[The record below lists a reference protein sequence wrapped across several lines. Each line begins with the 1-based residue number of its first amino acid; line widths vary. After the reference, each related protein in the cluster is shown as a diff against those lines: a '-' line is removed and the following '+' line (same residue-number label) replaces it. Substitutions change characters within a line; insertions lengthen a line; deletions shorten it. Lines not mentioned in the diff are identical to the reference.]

1 MSLVNEARDAHCACL
16 GQAMS
21 HVKGYTRL
29 DSRLARRDL
38 ILQGNTLNGLR
49 VAILV
54 TDDFEQAEL
63 AKPKKALEQAGA
75 NVKIIA
81 PKSGTVQGM
90 NHDVKAD
97 TFKVDMTLDQ
107 ANPDD
112 FDAVM
117 LPGGALNADSLRMV
131 QKARDFVKRMDSAGK
146 PMAVICHAPWL
157 LVSSGLVRGRKLTS
171 YYTIQDDIRNAG
183 GEWVDQEVVRDRNWV
198 TSRSPKDLPA
208 FNPGMIQL
216 FATSKTAQRT

>member
-1 MSLVNEARDAHCACL
+1 M
-16 GQAMS
+16 
-21 HVKGYTRL
+21 
-29 DSRLARRDL
+29 
-38 ILQGNTLNGLR
+38 QGNTLNGMR

-63 AKPKKALEQAGA
+63 AEPKKALEQAGA

-81 PKSGTVQGM
+81 PKPGTVQGM

-97 TFKVDMTLDQ
+97 TFKVDMTLEQ
-107 ANPDD
+107 ANPND

-117 LPGGALNADSLRMV
+117 LPGGALNADKLRME

-146 PMAVICHAPWL
+146 PMAIICHAPWL
-157 LVSSGLVRGRKLTS
+157 LVSSGLVKGRKLTS

-198 TSRSPKDLPA
+198 TSRSPKDIPA
-208 FNPGMIQL
+208 FNPAIVQL
-216 FATSKTAQRT
+216 FAASKTAQRA